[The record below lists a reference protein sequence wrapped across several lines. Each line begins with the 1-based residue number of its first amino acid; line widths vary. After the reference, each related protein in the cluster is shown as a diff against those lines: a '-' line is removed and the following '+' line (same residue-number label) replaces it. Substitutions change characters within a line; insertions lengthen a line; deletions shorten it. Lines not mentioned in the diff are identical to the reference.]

1 MPASNAHSTSNPLR
15 SRMSDRALKIRGGE
29 DSAFFKLLKMAED
42 RDDVIRLGRGEPDRP
57 TPRHIV
63 DAAKKALDDGHTTYT
78 NPAGLPELRAA
89 IAEKLDRDNGLV
101 YDPGSEI
108 IVTAGA
114 QEAMVVTLQTIL
126 NPGDEVIIASP
137 YYMAYPSNILLA
149 GGNPVFVPTTE
160 EQGFQLLPAAIE
172 EKITPKTKLVVLVSP
187 NNPTAG
193 VLTGET
199 MEGIAEIIDRHDLLA
214 ISDELYEK
222 IVYDNFEPVSFATL
236 PGMRDR
242 TVTING
248 FSKAYSMT
256 GFRVGYMAGPAEYIK
271 SALEPRHSLTICAAT
286 PSQYAALA
294 ALEGSEAFL
303 ADMLAEYTERR
314 ATMAEAFDNLGVTY
328 GPPLGGFY
336 FFANIRASGVSSYD
350 FCERALVDKGLLF
363 LPGSLFG
370 DEGEGYIRIGY
381 LAPKDELEEAL
392 DRFGSLWRELTGS
405 A

>member
-1 MPASNAHSTSNPLR
+1 MSTAATSTNPLR
-15 SRMSDRALKIRGGE
+15 LRMSERSLKIRGGQ
-29 DSAFFKLLKMAED
+29 DSAFFKLLRMAEG

-63 DAAKKALDDGHTTYT
+63 DAAKKALDQGHTTYT
-78 NPAGLPELRAA
+78 NPAGLPELRSA
-89 IAEKLDRDNGLV
+89 IASKFEKDNGLE
-101 YDPGSEI
+101 YSPDEEI
-108 IVTAGA
+108 IVTSGA
-114 QEAMVVTLQTIL
+114 QEAMVVTLQTL
-126 NPGDEVIIASP
+126 LDPGDEVIIASP

-149 GGNPVFVPTTE
+149 GGHPVFVPTTE
-160 EQGFQLLPAAIE
+160 EQGFQLLPE
-172 EKITPKTKLVVLVSP
+172 ELERKITPNTKLVVLVSP
-187 NNPTAG
+187 NNPTGG
-193 VLTGET
+193 VLTLET
-199 MEGIAEIIDRHDLLA
+199 LQGIAKVIEKHDLLA

-222 IVYDNFEPVSFATL
+222 IVYDGFKPVSFATL

-256 GFRVGYMAGPAEYIK
+256 GFRVGYMAGPAEYIR

-294 ALEGSEAFL
+294 ALQGSDAFL
-303 ADMLAEYTERR
+303 KEMLGEYSARR
-314 ATMAEAFDNLGVTY
+314 GMMAEAFDRLGVTY

-336 FFANIRASGVSSYD
+336 FFANIRATGVTSYE
-350 FCERALVDKGLLF
+350 FCEKALVDKGLLF

-381 LAPKDELEEAL
+381 LAPEDELGEAL
-392 DRFGSLWRELTGS
+392 ERFGSLWTELVGS
-405 A
+405 